1 MILPETDEKGA
12 LALAEDICQRAR
24 QQHIF
29 NHENVIHLTVSC
41 GLTRYQQEQ
50 GVTPEIIFD
59 KADKALYKAKQAGRD
74 QVQVMPIEIMNLS
87 T

>member
-1 MILPETDEKGA
+1 MRD
-12 LALAEDICQRAR
+12 
-24 QQHIF
+24 QHIF

-41 GLTRYQQEQ
+41 GLTTYQQEQ